1 MLIGYHVSAAGGL
14 HKAIGEAEAIGCN
27 VMQVFVGSPQVW
39 QTPEVGP
46 ADVKKFKAAFDRSAI
61 KKVVVHS
68 AYLPNPAS
76 HKDTLRRVSLKKM
89 KEEIRVAYAIGA
101 SGYNFHCGS
110 NQNSNEE
117 GVKLATGT
125 LNRLA
130 ELSDEKYPIP
140 LIIENDAG
148 AGNRIGDT
156 IEELAQ
162 IWRGLKNKKRF
173 GFCLDTCHLFASGI
187 DLRAKSDINKLV
199 DKFDKLIGLKHLK
212 FIHINDAKFD
222 LGSKKDRHELIGK
235 GHIGRAGFVN
245 LFHHPKLR
253 GLPFIMETPYT
264 GESKLDIKNRIKE
277 LKIVRRLASSR

>member
-14 HKAIGEAEAIGCN
+14 HKAIAEAEIIGCTAI
-27 VMQVFVGSPQVW
+27 QIFVGSPQVW
-39 QTPEVGP
+39 QTPEVDL
-46 ADVKKFKAAFDRSAI
+46 AVVKKFKGALSKSKV
-61 KKVVVHS
+61 KKVLVHS

-76 HKDTLRRVSLKKM
+76 HKNTLRRMSLKKM

-101 SGYNFHCGS
+101 DGYNFHCGS

-117 GVKLATGT
+117 GLKLATET

-162 IWRGLKNKKRF
+162 IWRGIKNKKRF
-173 GFCLDTCHLFASGI
+173 GFCLDTCHLFVSGI
-187 DLRAKSDINKLV
+187 DLRTKKDIDALV
-199 DKFDKLIGLKHLK
+199 KKFDKLIGIQHLK
-212 FIHINDAKFD
+212 FIHVNDALFE
-222 LGSKKDRHELIGK
+222 LGSKKDRHALIGQ
-235 GHIGRAGFVN
+235 GYVGTVGFKA
-245 LFHHPKLR
+245 LLHHPKLR
-253 GLPFIMETPYT
+253 TLPFIMETPY
-264 GESKLDIKNRIKE
+264 GGDSKGAISSRIKE
-277 LKIVRRLASSR
+277 LKFVKKLAR